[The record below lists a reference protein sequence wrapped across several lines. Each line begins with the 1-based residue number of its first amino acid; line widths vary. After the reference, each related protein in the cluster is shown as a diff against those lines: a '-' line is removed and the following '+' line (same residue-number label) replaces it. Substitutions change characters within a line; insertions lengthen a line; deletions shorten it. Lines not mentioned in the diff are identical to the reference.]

1 MIPFIGV
8 LETKVNELDRD
19 RPPRLNVPD
28 LVGHVSQE
36 LRFTSV
42 RQLSSFPRSGVLLD
56 TVAQVEDHLIDLRLQ
71 RVHLSAGLDR
81 DEPSEVAV
89 HSRLRDLR
97 ESSDLGRQVAGHG
110 VDSQPEQCVSCSRIW
125 EQR

>member
-1 MIPFIGV
+1 M
-8 LETKVNELDRD
+8 
-19 RPPRLNVPD
+19 
-28 LVGHVSQE
+28 GHVGQE
-36 LRFTSV
+36 LALTPV
-42 RQLSSFPRSGVLLD
+42 RQLGGLPCSGVLLYR
-56 TVAQVEDHLIDLRLQ
+56 VAQVENHGVDLRLQ

>member
-28 LVGHVSQE
+28 LVGHVGQE

-42 RQLSSFPRSGVLLD
+42 RQLSSFPRSGVLLNR
-56 TVAQVEDHLIDLRLQ
+56 VARVGHHLVDLRLQ
-71 RVHLSAGLDR
+71 RVHLSARLDR
-81 DEPSEVAV
+81 DEPTEIAV
-89 HSRLRDLR
+89 HRRCRDLR
-97 ESSDLGRQVAGHG
+97 ETPDLRRQVARHG
-110 VDSQPEQCVSCSRIW
+110 VDRHPKNKSSVLHVSSL
-125 EQR
+125 